1 MLSNT
6 VLSPTLKTE
15 VNSCPPPQVT
25 ILAHTR
31 CAPGDRQ
38 HGAGVPPSGKQPAAR
53 PPLPGAGHGTRALLE
68 PGTEHTS
75 SALQPLHCPPVAASP
90 FPGLIYCRGCFK
102 EATEIT
108 WYNSTWD
115 KWHGSW
121 QVGAEARRDKDYS
134 CSHNQTFPQISAM
147 CPGSDLSTLKKQAQ
161 QSPDD
166 PLKTTPKVQ
175 QDTPEGK
182 SLTVF

>member
-25 ILAHTR
+25 ILTHTR

-75 SALQPLHCPPVAASP
+75 SAPQPLHCPPVAASP

-108 WYNSTWD
+108 WYNSTWTNGMAPGRLVL
-115 KWHGSW
+115 KPEETRTTAVPTIRH
-121 QVGAEARRDKDYS
+121 
-134 CSHNQTFPQISAM
+134 FPRSQQCVLGQISAPSKNKHNNHLM
-147 CPGSDLSTLKKQAQ
+147 IHSKPPQRSSRTLQKEKA
-161 QSPDD
+161 
-166 PLKTTPKVQ
+166 
-175 QDTPEGK
+175 
-182 SLTVF
+182 